1 MKEKEMIDTS
11 SRIKKKMEDILDDEE
26 VLKQA
31 EEHRISEIEEH
42 ITYQG
47 YLEEIE
53 SVKQFKIYCK
63 SNSNPMFKPTLS
75 EGCLKH
81 LDMEVDEVID
91 SSEEYLSDLQK
102 MFKDKMLPSEII

>member
-1 MKEKEMIDTS
+1 
-11 SRIKKKMEDILDDEE
+11 MEDILDDEE

-31 EEHRISEIEEH
+31 EGHRINEIEEH

-53 SVKQFKIYCK
+53 SIKQYKIYCK

-75 EGCLKH
+75 EGCLQH
-81 LDMEVDEVID
+81 LNMDVDDVID
-91 SSEEYLSDLQK
+91 SSQEYLAELQTI
-102 MFKDKMLPSEII
+102 FKDKLLSNQVIEEIKGERLYVLLI